1 MNLQDYGVKVST
13 ETAKNVNPMLTA
25 MKLMYPDQGA
35 LYKAAVK
42 LSPDYTNPLFLGVLL
57 LSVCA
62 IVVSVLGVR
71 SNYVSPVLQNLRD
84 AAIGLLL
91 ILYVVYGVFG
101 FKVERTAKAGNTQ
114 IDQMIA
120 KAQKARRTHQ
130 RLQPPI
136 PEWPLCKPWARR

>member
-25 MKLMYPDQGA
+25 MKGSCTPDQGA

-62 IVVSVLGVR
+62 IGCIRLGR
-71 SNYVSPVLQNLRD
+71 PLELCIAR
-84 AAIGLLL
+84 L
-91 ILYVVYGVFG
+91 
-101 FKVERTAKAGNTQ
+101 AKSS
-114 IDQMIA
+114 
-120 KAQKARRTHQ
+120 
-130 RLQPPI
+130 
-136 PEWPLCKPWARR
+136 